1 VAALRKYW
9 LAALLGVAL
18 IVALPVTADW
28 LQPSSG
34 PRCDLDGVAV
44 DPAYQ
49 VRIMDGEGRERRF
62 CCIRCAELWL
72 KHQGHAPREIWV
84 TDEVSGQEID
94 ARSAWFTRSLVITN
108 PVTGNRIHA
117 FRSRPDAEKHVQT
130 SGTLLVDGETPF
142 AGSRLADQ

>member
-1 VAALRKYW
+1 VAGLAGLVLAIGLPVAANWLRRS
-9 LAALLGVAL
+9 
-18 IVALPVTADW
+18 PE
-28 LQPSSG
+28 
-34 PRCDLDGVAV
+34 PRCDLDGVAI

-49 VRIMDGEGRERRF
+49 VRVMDAEGRERRF

-72 KHQGHAPREIWV
+72 KHQAHAPREIWV

-94 ARSAWFTRSLVITN
+94 ARSAWFARSLVITN

-130 SGTLLVDGETPF
+130 SGTLLVDGEKPF
-142 AGSRLADQ
+142 AGSRSADP